1 MNRVLVT
8 PRSLTAAGHPAL
20 QRLEGSG
27 FEVLFCTPGK
37 LPDEAELASL
47 LPGCVG
53 WLAGVEPV
61 STKVIEAAADLR
73 AISRNGVGTDNL
85 PLNIIEQRGIKVCTA
100 DGANASGVAELA
112 IGLMFSSL
120 RHIHT
125 ANSGIK
131 AGQWPRNQG
140 AEIRGQTIGVI
151 GCGAIGREVARLACA
166 LGCSV
171 LGHDPMQPEL
181 GLPGGQ
187 FQWAG
192 LEELLERAN
201 LISLHCPPPRD
212 GSPLIGAEQ
221 LTRMANGS
229 ILINTAR
236 ASLIDETAIV
246 AALDSGRLT
255 AYATDVFK
263 EEPPKSLLLASH
275 PKVIAT
281 SHIGGFT
288 TQSVDRA
295 TEIAVA
301 NLLTA
306 LLGKD

>member
-1 MNRVLVT
+1 MKRVLVT
-8 PRSLTAAGHPAL
+8 PRSLTSAGHPAL
-20 QRLEGSG
+20 DHLRAAG
-27 FEVLFCTPGK
+27 FDVLYCTPGK
-37 LPDEAELASL
+37 LPDELELSSL

-61 STKVIEAAADLR
+61 SDKVIEAAPQLR

-85 PLNIIEQRGIKVCTA
+85 PLQIIQQRGIKVCTA

-112 IGLMFSSL
+112 IGLMFASL

-125 ANSGIK
+125 ANTGIK

-140 AEIRGQTIGVI
+140 TEIRGQTVGII

-166 LGCSV
+166 LDCHVIGF
-171 LGHDPMQPEL
+171 DPMQPDL
-181 GLPGGQ
+181 GLPAER
-187 FQWAG
+187 FKWASID
-192 LEELLERAN
+192 ELLEQAT

-212 GSPLIGAEQ
+212 GSPLIGAAQ
-221 LTRMANGS
+221 LARMGDGT

-236 ASLIDETAIV
+236 ASLVDEVAVI
-246 AALDSGRLT
+246 AALDAGRLT

-263 EEPPKSLLLASH
+263 EEPPKSLTLASH

-288 TQSVDRA
+288 TQSVNRA

-306 LLGKD
+306 LRGEG